1 MALLS
6 GWVYRE
12 SGVVSGI
19 SNRRWG
25 SLFSHSF
32 VTFRKEGSREP
43 SKVWPLHGHC
53 KLSSVER
60 KEVMIRNRHTSTI
73 WALAAGHYEK
83 KQLVS
88 LQSHEQRDIGGLSL
102 CRGSIQ
108 DAAAGELKPATAHLA
123 PGGSSR
129 PSAHCL
135 QLQQEAAGERV
146 VRSCMSVKQP

>member
-1 MALLS
+1 M
-6 GWVYRE
+6 
-12 SGVVSGI
+12 VSGI

-60 KEVMIRNRHTSTI
+60 KEVMVRNRHTSTI

-88 LQSHEQRDIGGLSL
+88 SQRHRQRDTGCLSP
-102 CRGSIQ
+102 CCGASQ
-108 DAAAGELKPATAHLA
+108 GAAAGEFKPAPAHLT
-123 PGGSSR
+123 PGGSR
-129 PSAHCL
+129 GPSADCL
-135 QLQQEAAGERV
+135 QLVEKRLLESTFSNHA
-146 VRSCMSVKQP
+146 

>member
-1 MALLS
+1 M
-6 GWVYRE
+6 
-12 SGVVSGI
+12 VSGI

-88 LQSHEQRDIGGLSL
+88 LQRHELRDIDRLGP
-102 CRGSIQ
+102 CRGAFQ
-108 DAAAGELKPATAHLA
+108 EAAAAELKPALLIRDLGAVQGHLHTVH
-123 PGGSSR
+123 G
-129 PSAHCL
+129 CEKKL
-135 QLQQEAAGERV
+135 LKRV
-146 VRSCMSVKQP
+146 LKSCMNVKRP

>member
-32 VTFRKEGSREP
+32 VTFRKEASREP

-88 LQSHEQRDIGGLSL
+88 WQRGIGGPSP
-102 CRGSIQ
+102 CRAWIKMQ
-108 DAAAGELKPATAHLA
+108 RLV
-123 PGGSSR
+123 SSS
-129 PSAHCL
+129 PPCTSDIWG
-135 QLQQEAAGERV
+135 QQQTICTLFADTR
-146 VRSCMSVKQP
+146 RSCWRARC

>member
-1 MALLS
+1 MQPGRLTYHPLPCACRSESRSSADYQPQLALLS

-19 SNRRWG
+19 SNQRWG

-32 VTFRKEGSREP
+32 VTFRKEASREP

-60 KEVMIRNRHTSTI
+60 KEVMVRNRHTSTI

-88 LQSHEQRDIGGLSL
+88 LQRLEQRDIGRLSP
-102 CRGSIQ
+102 CCGAVQ
-108 DAAAGELKPATAHLA
+108 TAAAGGLKPALFI
-123 PGGSSR
+123 
-129 PSAHCL
+129 
-135 QLQQEAAGERV
+135 
-146 VRSCMSVKQP
+146 